1 MYAYRRFFLCLA
13 CIVLTMASYCTATH
27 LNSVLAADRDEAT
40 GGKSKV
46 SKQPN
51 VMIML
56 IDDMGLMDTSVPFL
70 VDKAGKP
77 VRYPLNDAYSTPN
90 MERLAEQGARFT
102 EFYAMS
108 VCSPSRISLMTG
120 QNSARHRTTTWINPD
135 TNNKGPNGPPE
146 WNWQGLDKN
155 SFTMARWFRDAGY
168 RTIHVGKGHF
178 GPRNTPGEDP
188 TNLGFDINVGG
199 SSIGQPGSYYGT
211 KNFGNI
217 GPKPTHGVPSLE
229 AYHGKEIFL
238 NEALT
243 LEAKRYVTESVQ
255 DSKPFFLY
263 FPHYA
268 VHAPFQP
275 DPSFPTDSHPE
286 FKNKNAQAY
295 ASLIQSMDDSLGK
308 MLAHFESLGV
318 AENTLV
324 IFLGDNGSDA
334 PLGGPHE
341 VASSAPLRGKKGSH
355 YEGGVRV
362 PFLISWAKP
371 APNDIQN
378 EFKIPAGSIVRQW
391 GAIYDVLPTVAELIH
406 QEIPATHRID
416 GRSLRSLLSD
426 SNSDSHTGDR
436 EFLMHFPH
444 APHRSDYFTIF
455 RKGDWKLIY
464 HYFPAAPGPAAPGPA
479 SPGPAAPGQAS
490 RYQLFSLSEDPFEQR
505 DLAESNPAV
514 LKELVAQMTSS
525 LDQQKALY
533 PVDQQG
539 EPVRPVQP

>member
-1 MYAYRRFFLCLA
+1 MHFNLRFFLNLV
-13 CIVLTMASYCTATH
+13 CIVLTLTIHCSAMYLKT
-27 LNSVLAADRDEAT
+27 VLAQDLAQVVTPTRDGET
-40 GGKSKV
+40 ESTEL
-46 SKQPN
+46 PN

-56 IDDMGLMDTSVPFL
+56 IDDMGVMDTSVPFL
-70 VDKAGKP
+70 VDREGKP
-77 VRYPLNDAYSTPN
+77 VRYPLNDAYRTPN
-90 MERLAEQGARFT
+90 MERLAKRGARFT

-146 WNWQGLDKN
+146 WNWQGLDTN
-155 SFTMARWFRDAGY
+155 SFTMARWFHDAGY

-211 KNFGNI
+211 KNFGNL
-217 GPKPTHGVPSLE
+217 GPKPTHGVPGLE

-243 LEAKRYVTESVQ
+243 LEAQRYVTESVR

-275 DPSFPTDSHPE
+275 DPNFAADSQPE
-286 FKNKNAQAY
+286 FKNKNSQAY

-308 MLAHFESLGV
+308 MLAHFESLNV

-362 PFLISWAKP
+362 PFMISWAKP
-371 APNDIQN
+371 ASNAIQN
-378 EFKIPAGSIVRQW
+378 QFKIPAGSIVRQW

-406 QEIPATHRID
+406 REIPSTHRVD
-416 GRSLRSLLSD
+416 GRSLLGSLNDLD
-426 SNSDSHTGDR
+426 SGTQVRER

-444 APHRSDYFTIF
+444 APHRSNYFTIF

-464 HYFPAAPGPAAPGPA
+464 HYFPTP
-479 SPGPAAPGQAS
+479 PGQAS
-490 RYQLFSLSEDPFEQR
+490 HFQLFSLSEDPFEQH
-505 DLAESNPAV
+505 DLAESNPEI
-514 LKELVAQMTSS
+514 LKELIAQMTSS
-525 LDQQKALY
+525 LDQQNALY
-533 PVDQQG
+533 PVDPQG
-539 EPVRPVQP
+539 KPVRPSQP